1 MHGHRLQLELVPSQ
15 TARKTWHVAEL
26 LGAHLVGQPPL
37 RSGRGSGTTQRS
49 NPDELAKIR
58 EWAAANGHDVAPRGR
73 TSQAVKD
80 AYNAAH

>member
-1 MHGHRLQLELVPSQ
+1 M
-15 TARKTWHVAEL
+15 
-26 LGAHLVGQPPL
+26 